1 MGNGNNVSE
10 NKEMKMICMESL
22 NLGWLRKA
30 RRKKK
35 MTTDMAAKVI
45 GKDRSTIWRYETGQ
59 TPINVDV
66 LFKLLHLYEVSVV
79 DVVMVSKGAGE
90 NARI

>member
-1 MGNGNNVSE
+1 MVLLYHSFMMSIKRGIGL
-10 NKEMKMICMESL
+10 KP
-22 NLGWLRKA
+22 
-30 RRKKK
+30 K

-59 TPINVDV
+59 TPITVDV

>member
-1 MGNGNNVSE
+1 
-10 NKEMKMICMESL
+10 
-22 NLGWLRKA
+22 
-30 RRKKK
+30 
-35 MTTDMAAKVI
+35 MTTNMAAKAI

-59 TPINVDV
+59 TPITVDV

-79 DVVMVSKGAGE
+79 DVVMVSKGADD

>member
-1 MGNGNNVSE
+1 
-10 NKEMKMICMESL
+10 MESL
-22 NLGWLRKA
+22 NLGWLRQA
-30 RRKKK
+30 TRKKK

-59 TPINVDV
+59 TPITVDV

-79 DVVMVSKGAGE
+79 DVVMVSKGADD

>member
-1 MGNGNNVSE
+1 
-10 NKEMKMICMESL
+10 MESL
-22 NLGWLRKA
+22 NLGWLRQA

-59 TPINVDV
+59 TPITVDV

-79 DVVMVSKGAGE
+79 DVVMVSKGADY